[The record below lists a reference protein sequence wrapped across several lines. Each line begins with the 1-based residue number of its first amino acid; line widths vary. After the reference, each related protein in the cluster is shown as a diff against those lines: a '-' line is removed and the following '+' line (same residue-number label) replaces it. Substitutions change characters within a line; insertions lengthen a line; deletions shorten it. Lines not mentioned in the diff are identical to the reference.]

1 MFKIPLKIN
10 KYIINSRRMAEKLV
24 IYLQID
30 KSATLI
36 NLGGAPQDY
45 GLTDLKIGKPAT
57 EQVNFLE
64 GMLTASHIQVLPFV
78 CVGKKAYAEIHIVPV
93 DNDIYVLMFDATDE
107 HEQQQKMQ
115 QQGNEL
121 SILTYRQSQLLERLN
136 CTRQK

>member
-1 MFKIPLKIN
+1 MLKIPLKIS
-10 KYIINSRRMAEKLV
+10 KYISSRWMAEKLV

-36 NLGGAPQDY
+36 NWAGAPQDY

-57 EQVNFLE
+57 EQVNFLD
-64 GMLTASHIQVLPFV
+64 GMLTAPHIQVLPFV
-78 CVGKKAYAEIHIVPV
+78 CLGKKAYAEIHIVPV
-93 DNDIYVLMFDATDE
+93 DNDIYVLMFDVTFE

-121 SILTYRQSQLLERLN
+121 SILTYRQSQLLERH
-136 CTRQK
+136 